1 MSSQAVSSR
10 PFEAGTTGWTASDL
24 ENPAI
29 EAQWVRGNY
38 EIVEGVLT
46 KMPPA
51 YFVGGN
57 AAFNLMAL
65 LKSYSTQRGLNF
77 RLAAEGEIVIDELRV
92 PRCDAVL
99 LSPEDAQK
107 QDRAAAALGKPDAAR
122 VRILV
127 PPTLVIESVSPGH
140 EQHDRRTKKTWYAEF
155 GIPNYWIVDAFA
167 RTLECLRLEQGQY
180 VVDVQGADDGVLKP
194 SAFPG
199 LVVALRDVWEG

>member
-24 ENPAI
+24 DDPAI

-65 LKSYSTQRGLNF
+65 LKSYSTERGLNY
-77 RLAAEGEIVIDELRV
+77 RLAPEAEIVIDELRV
-92 PRCDAVL
+92 PRCDGVL
-99 LSPEDAQK
+99 LSPDDAQR
-107 QDRAAAALGKPDAAR
+107 QDRAAAALGKTDRAR

-140 EQHDRRTKKTWYAEF
+140 EQHDRRTKKAWYGEF
-155 GIPNYWIVDAFA
+155 VIGN
-167 RTLECLRLEQGQY
+167 
-180 VVDVQGADDGVLKP
+180 
-194 SAFPG
+194 
-199 LVVALRDVWEG
+199 